1 LSSEVCVGGITGV
14 SWSWDDQIRVANRER
29 LRIEFGVVEVEDEWD
44 ADSAMGTGIAAVLR
58 WIGLRSSTG
67 RNAECMPRYR
77 DCGQESASEARGK
90 RGHGLARLDHGNPSQ
105 KEENGI

>member
-1 LSSEVCVGGITGV
+1 MGGITGV

-58 WIGLRSSTG
+58 WIGLRSS
-67 RNAECMPRYR
+67 RNAECMPGYR
-77 DCGQESASEARGK
+77 ECGQESASEARGK
-90 RGHGLARLDHGNPSQ
+90 RGHGLERFIDTQSASG
-105 KEENGI
+105 

>member
-1 LSSEVCVGGITGV
+1 MGGITGV

-29 LRIEFGVVEVEDEWD
+29 LRIEFGLAEDEWD

-105 KEENGI
+105 KEEKDIA